1 VLSEAATRFKTHEE
15 YADDNI
21 TLLVV
26 GHADVRGPKDYN
38 QQLSERR
45 AELVKAYLVSEGIPE
60 DKIQIRAEGQE
71 QELNRSDVAKLQSE
85 DQQKPADWMT
95 HNAKATWM
103 AYNRRVDIILEPA
116 GQQSTEAY
124 PNGAADA
131 RLLWQ
136 RAEPSLHAVEVAGEA
151 AASTQQLQ
159 ASGGNN

>member
-1 VLSEAATRFKTHEE
+1 M
-15 YADDNI
+15 
-21 TLLVV
+21 
-26 GHADVRGPKDYN
+26 RGTKDYN
-38 QQLSERR
+38 KQLRERR
-45 AELVKAYLVSEGIPE
+45 AELEKQYLVSQAIPE
-60 DKIQIRAEGQE
+60 DKIQIRAVGQDE
-71 QELNRSDVAKLQSE
+71 ELSRSDVAKLQSE

-103 AYNRRVDIILEPA
+103 AYNRRVDIVLEPA

-124 PNGAADA
+124 PNGASDA

-159 ASGGNN
+159 ASTGSN